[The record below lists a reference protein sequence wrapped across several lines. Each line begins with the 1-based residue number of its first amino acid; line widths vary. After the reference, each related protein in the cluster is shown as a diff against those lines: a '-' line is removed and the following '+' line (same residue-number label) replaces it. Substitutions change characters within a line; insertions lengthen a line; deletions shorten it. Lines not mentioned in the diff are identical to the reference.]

1 MKKTYSLLLVLL
13 LPLASTFGQ
22 EFLAGQSVGGSR
34 VAGIIST
41 TPIVLNESVEGTPYV
56 NKEYLPAK
64 ISAAKGNTFMVRY
77 NAMRDEFEVKG
88 LNNTA
93 YSLNRYR
100 RDIIVEIV
108 PLNKKYQVFGYMDE
122 NQNENFGYF
131 VFISDSDKETVIL
144 KKERITFIGE
154 KTAVTSYDTPRSA
167 RYKRWNDKFFI
178 KIGDTKL
185 VKELPGGKRAI
196 AKMFPE
202 HKDVVFNYMKANR
215 IKTSREEDLI
225 QLMNYINTL

>member
-13 LPLASTFGQ
+13 LPLISVSGQ
-22 EFLAGQSVGGSR
+22 EFLAGQGVGGSR

-41 TPIVLNESVEGTPYV
+41 TPVVINESVEGTPYI

-64 ISAAKGNTFMVRY
+64 ISAAKDNTFYVRY
-77 NAMRDEFEVKG
+77 NALRDEFEVKG
-88 LNNTA
+88 QNNTA

-100 RDIIVEIV
+100 RDIVVEIV

-122 NQNENFGYF
+122 NLNENFGYF
-131 VFISDSDKETVIL
+131 VFLSDSEKEAVLL

-154 KTAVTSYDTPRSA
+154 KRAVTSYDTPRSA

-178 KIGDTKL
+178 KVGDEKL
-185 VKELPGGKRAI
+185 VKELPRGRRAI
-196 AKMFPE
+196 AKLFPK
-202 HKDVVFNYMKANR
+202 HRDVVFNYMKENK

-225 QLMNYINTL
+225 QLMTFINTL